1 MTASSN
7 TMKYKEE
14 LYNLDPLH
22 RMDNVPLFKDDGLVS
37 NAKKYFILNLSSL
50 SSSDLYGIWIH
61 VYFYLGSIRNSKM
74 IYFSFDYVISFGE
87 NSQNKSKHVIVISF
101 TVSYF
106 YASIDPSVFRLS
118 IYLNYYLS
126 VDLSTYS
133 IYISIYL
140 PINLSIYICF
150 TLYVLLYLQW
160 HWIRWWHAE
169 PDTIM
174 YRRTGCEGGD

>member
-1 MTASSN
+1 LNQKIAAAAAAAAAVRMTASSN

-37 NAKKYFILNLSSL
+37 NAKKYFILNLSS
-50 SSSDLYGIWIH
+50 SSSVLDGILIN
-61 VYFYLGSIRNSKM
+61 VYFYLGSTRNSKM

-106 YASIDPSVFRLS
+106 YASIDPSVLRLS
-118 IYLNYYLS
+118 IY
-126 VDLSTYS
+126 
-133 IYISIYL
+133 
-140 PINLSIYICF
+140 P
-150 TLYVLLYLQW
+150 
-160 HWIRWWHAE
+160 
-169 PDTIM
+169 
-174 YRRTGCEGGD
+174 

>member
-37 NAKKYFILNLSSL
+37 NAKKYFILNLSSSS
-50 SSSDLYGIWIH
+50 SSSDLYGILIH
-61 VYFYLGSIRNSKM
+61 VYFYLGSIRSSKM
-74 IYFSFDYVISFGE
+74 IYFLFDYVISFGE

-106 YASIDPSVFRLS
+106 YASIDPS
-118 IYLNYYLS
+118 IYLS

-133 IYISIYL
+133 IYVSIYL
-140 PINLSIYICF
+140 PIFALLFMYCCIYSGIESDDDMQNQILSCIDELGVKEVIKSLFLSMLCC
-150 TLYVLLYLQW
+150 V
-160 HWIRWWHAE
+160 
-169 PDTIM
+169 
-174 YRRTGCEGGD
+174 

>member
-37 NAKKYFILNLSSL
+37 NAKKYFILNLSSSSSSSSASS
-50 SSSDLYGIWIH
+50 SSSDLYGILIH
-61 VYFYLGSIRNSKM
+61 AYFYLGSIRNSKM

-87 NSQNKSKHVIVISF
+87 NSQNKSKHGIVISF

-106 YASIDPSVFRLS
+106 YASVDPSVLRLS
-118 IYLNYYLS
+118 IY
-126 VDLSTYS
+126 
-133 IYISIYL
+133 
-140 PINLSIYICF
+140 P
-150 TLYVLLYLQW
+150 
-160 HWIRWWHAE
+160 
-169 PDTIM
+169 
-174 YRRTGCEGGD
+174 